1 MPVQVSVIMPVY
13 NMTESVGQSVD
24 SILQQSFSDFELI
37 VIDDAS
43 EDGTDTVVR
52 SYKDRQIIFERNSCN
67 VGNYASRNRG
77 MQLAQGK
84 YIAVMDADDIAMP
97 DRLEK
102 QVAYLEEHSDVLAV
116 GSGCISLPG
125 GVLRKGLSS
134 YLEIQLALLN
144 NNCFVHSSLMI
155 RREIL
160 LKLNGYNERYYY
172 SADYD
177 LVCRLAAA
185 GKVENLTEPLVGY
198 RSHPFQISVLH
209 KEKQQ
214 FFADEIRQ
222 KYQMDFINRY
232 KKENQ
237 SLVGRAEVAVPSIGQ
252 AIAYY
257 TYALYSGDVRYEQ
270 KADELLD
277 LVFSVLSAAIP
288 ARLDCGLLGITCG
301 MIYMLQNGFIKGDED
316 EIFEE
321 IDGLLFAE
329 LGVLV
334 DKEDFDW
341 YGWLYYLRLRISRR
355 CLLGQEAQKGI
366 FEKNLEFLLDCLIG
380 KIENGQVPDR
390 EVLFE
395 IEQFH
400 QSNTYKEKT
409 AYILGANGQE

>member
-13 NMTESVGQSVD
+13 NMVEFVGQAID

-43 EDGTDTVVR
+43 EDETDMVVQ
-52 SYKDRQIIFERNSCN
+52 SYKDQLIIFERNNCN
-67 VGNYASRNRG
+67 IGNYASRNRG

-102 QVAYLEEHSDVLAV
+102 QVSYLEKHSDVLAV

-125 GVLRKGLSS
+125 GILREGLSS
-134 YLEIQLALLN
+134 YRKIQLALLS

-155 RREIL
+155 RKDIL

-177 LVCRLAAA
+177 LVCRLVAA
-185 GKVENLTEPLVGY
+185 GKVENLIEPLVGY
-198 RSHPFQISVLH
+198 RYHPFQISVLH

-214 FFADEIRQ
+214 FFADEIRL
-222 KYQMDFINRY
+222 KYQMNFINRY
-232 KKENQ
+232 KKEDQ
-237 SLVGRAEVAVPSIGQ
+237 SLVGRAEVSVSSIGQ

-257 TYALYSGDVRYEQ
+257 TYALYSGDVRYKQE
-270 KADELLD
+270 ADELLD
-277 LVFSVLSAAIP
+277 QVFSVLSAAIP

-301 MIYMLQNGFIKGDED
+301 MIYMLRNNFIKGDED
-316 EIFEE
+316 EIFDE
-321 IDGLLFAE
+321 IDSLLFGE

-334 DKEDFDW
+334 DREDFDW
-341 YGWLYYLRLRISRR
+341 YGWLYYFRLRISRR
-355 CLLGQEAQKGI
+355 CLFGKGAQKGI
-366 FEKNLEFLLDCLIG
+366 FSKNLEFLFDCLIG
-380 KIENGQVPDR
+380 KIEKDWLPDN

-400 QSNTYKEKT
+400 ILNISKEKT
-409 AYILGANGQE
+409 AYILGVNGKE

>member
-1 MPVQVSVIMPVY
+1 MAVLVSVIMPVY
-13 NMTESVGQSVD
+13 NMAGFVEDAID
-24 SILQQSFSDFELI
+24 SILQQLFSDLELI

-43 EDGTDTVVR
+43 NDGTDTVLQ
-52 SYKDRQIIFERNSCN
+52 SYKDRQIVFVRNSHN
-67 VGNYASRNRG
+67 IGNYPSRNRG

-116 GSGCISLPG
+116 GSGCITLPG
-125 GVLRKGLSS
+125 GILRNGISS
-134 YLEIQLALLN
+134 YREIQLALLS

-155 RREIL
+155 RRDIL
-160 LKLNGYNERYYY
+160 LKLNGYNERYFY

-177 LVCRLAAA
+177 LVCRLAAI
-185 GKVENLTEPLVGY
+185 GKIENLIEPLVEY
-198 RSHPFQISVLH
+198 RYHPFQISAMH

-214 FFADEIRQ
+214 LFADEIRL

-232 KKENQ
+232 KKEDQ
-237 SLVGRAEVAVPSIGQ
+237 SLAGRAEVAVPSIGQ

-257 TYALYSGDVRYEQ
+257 TYAVYSGEVRYEQ

-277 LVFSVLSAAIP
+277 QVFSVLSAAIP

-321 IDGLLFAE
+321 IDGLLFSE
-329 LGVLV
+329 LGILV
-334 DKEDFDW
+334 DREDFDW
-341 YGWLYYLRLRISRR
+341 YGWFYYLRLRLSRR
-355 CLLGQEAQKGI
+355 CMFGQGSQEGI

-380 KIENGQVPDR
+380 KIEKGWLPDK

-400 QSNTYKEKT
+400 KLNICKEKIG
-409 AYILGANGQE
+409 YILGANGKG

>member
-1 MPVQVSVIMPVY
+1 MAVLVSVIMPVY
-13 NMTESVGQSVD
+13 NMAKFIESAIN
-24 SILQQSFSDFELI
+24 SIFQQSFSDFELI

-43 EDGTDTVVR
+43 EDGTDAVVQ

-67 VGNYASRNRG
+67 VGNYVSRNRG

-102 QVAYLEEHSDVLAV
+102 QVAYLEEHSGVLAV

-125 GVLRKGLSS
+125 GVLRNGVSS
-134 YLEIQLALLN
+134 YQEIQLALLN

-160 LKLNGYNERYYY
+160 LNLNGYNERYYY

-177 LVCRLAAA
+177 LVCRLVAA
-185 GKVENLTEPLVGY
+185 GKVECLADPLVGY
-198 RSHPFQISVLH
+198 RYHPYQISVLH

-232 KKENQ
+232 KRVNQ

-277 LVFSVLSAAIP
+277 QVFSVLSAVIP

-301 MIYMLQNGFIKGDED
+301 LIYLLQNSFIKGNED
-316 EIFEE
+316 VIFEE
-321 IDGLLFAE
+321 IDGLLFGE
-329 LGVLV
+329 LCFLV
-334 DKEDFDW
+334 DREDFDW

-355 CLLGQEAQKGI
+355 CLLRQEAQKGI
-366 FEKNLEFLLDCLIG
+366 FCKNLDFLLDCLIS
-380 KIENGQVPDR
+380 KIEKGQALDR

-400 QSNTYKEKT
+400 QSNTCKEKT
-409 AYILGANGQE
+409 AYILAANGKE

>member
-1 MPVQVSVIMPVY
+1 MPVY
-13 NMTESVGQSVD
+13 NMAEFVD
-24 SILQQSFSDFELI
+24 EAIRSILKQTFFNFEFI
-37 VIDDAS
+37 IMDDAS
-43 EDGTDTVVR
+43 DDGTDLVLR
-52 SYKDRQIIFERNSCN
+52 SYLDERIVLIQNDSN
-67 VGNYASRNRG
+67 IGNYASRNKGMWLARG
-77 MQLAQGK
+77 E

-102 QVAYLEEHSDVLAV
+102 QVSYLEKHSDVLAV

-125 GVLRKGLSS
+125 GILREGLFS
-134 YLEIQLALLN
+134 YREIQLALLN

-155 RREIL
+155 RKDIL

-177 LVCRLAAA
+177 LVCRLVAA
-185 GKVENLTEPLVGY
+185 GKVENLIEPLVGY
-198 RSHPFQISVLH
+198 RYHPFQISVLH

-214 FFADEIRQ
+214 LFADEIRL
-222 KYQMDFINRY
+222 KYQIEFINRY

-237 SLVGRAEVAVPSIGQ
+237 SLVGRAEVAVPVIGQ

-257 TYALYSGDVRYEQ
+257 TYTLYSGDIRYEQ

-277 LVFSVLSAAIP
+277 QVFSVLSVAIP

-301 MIYMLQNGFIKGDED
+301 MIYMLQNGFIKGNED
-316 EIFEE
+316 EIFKE
-321 IDGLLFAE
+321 IDSLLFGE

-334 DKEDFDW
+334 DREDFDW
-341 YGWLYYLRLRISRR
+341 YGWLYYFRLRISRR
-355 CLLGQEAQKGI
+355 SLFGKGAQKGI
-366 FEKNLEFLLDCLIG
+366 FEKNLEFLFDCLIG
-380 KIENGQVPDR
+380 KIEKDWLPDN

-400 QSNTYKEKT
+400 ILNISKEKT
-409 AYILGANGQE
+409 AYILGVNGKE

>member
-1 MPVQVSVIMPVY
+1 
-13 NMTESVGQSVD
+13 
-24 SILQQSFSDFELI
+24 
-37 VIDDAS
+37 
-43 EDGTDTVVR
+43 
-52 SYKDRQIIFERNSCN
+52 
-67 VGNYASRNRG
+67 
-77 MQLAQGK
+77 
-84 YIAVMDADDIAMP
+84 MP

-177 LVCRLAAA
+177 LVCRLVAA

-198 RSHPFQISVLH
+198 RYHPFQISVLH

-214 FFADEIRQ
+214 LFADEIRQ

-355 CLLGQEAQKGI
+355 CLLGQEVQKGI

-380 KIENGQVPDR
+380 KMKKGCLPDQ

-400 QSNTYKEKT
+400 KLDICGAKTTYIKEYPCKYDRIIDKINLQ
-409 AYILGANGQE
+409 A

>member
-1 MPVQVSVIMPVY
+1 MPVY
-13 NMTESVGQSVD
+13 NMAELVD
-24 SILQQSFSDFELI
+24 EAIRSILQQTFFDFEFI
-37 VIDDAS
+37 IIDDAS
-43 EDGTDTVVR
+43 DDDTSLVLRFYLDERIVLVR
-52 SYKDRQIIFERNSCN
+52 NNSN
-67 VGNYASRNRG
+67 IGNYASRNRG

-177 LVCRLAAA
+177 LVCRLVAA

-214 FFADEIRQ
+214 LFADEIRQ

-277 LVFSVLSAAIP
+277 LAFSVLSAAIP

>member
-13 NMTESVGQSVD
+13 NMTGLVGQSID
-24 SILQQSFSDFELI
+24 SILQQSFQDFELI

-52 SYKDRQIIFERNSCN
+52 SYKGRQILFERNSCN

-77 MQLAQGK
+77 MLLAQGK

-102 QVAYLEEHSDVLAV
+102 QVAYLEKYSDVLAV
-116 GSGCISLPG
+116 GSGCVSLPG
-125 GVLRKGLSS
+125 GVLREGLSS
-134 YLEIQLALLN
+134 YREIQLALLN

-155 RREIL
+155 RKDTL

-177 LVCRLAAA
+177 LVCRLVAV

-198 RSHPFQISVLH
+198 RYHPFQISALH

-214 FFADEIRQ
+214 LFADEIRQ

-237 SLVGRAEVAVPSIGQ
+237 SLAGRAEVAVPSIGQ

-257 TYALYSGDVRYEQ
+257 TYAVYSGDIWYEQ

-277 LVFSVLSAAIP
+277 QVVSVLSDAIP
-288 ARLDCGLLGITCG
+288 ARLDCGLLGVTCG
-301 MIYMLQNGFIKGDED
+301 MIYMLQNGFIKGNED

-321 IDGLLFAE
+321 IDGLLFGK
-329 LGVLV
+329 LRFLV
-334 DKEDFDW
+334 DREDFDW

-355 CLLGQEAQKGI
+355 CLLARGD
-366 FEKNLEFLLDCLIG
+366 F
-380 KIENGQVPDR
+380 
-390 EVLFE
+390 
-395 IEQFH
+395 
-400 QSNTYKEKT
+400 
-409 AYILGANGQE
+409 